1 MTTLELFR
9 KHRKG
14 EVSRERFLYEV
25 RRDSN
30 LPWVTN
36 TTSYTDAVKILKNKG
51 IIREA
56 QFEPQNITTDPAVDR
71 VNPYALKREV
81 EKLLSK
87 EKVLTND
94 SYKEALN
101 KAAKKLAN
109 PQAVKAAMF
118 ANADSVAKAD
128 ANLQTQ
134 EVKKA
139 NHVDKKNG
147 MKKMKGQQMPKATS
161 ASTKENKKTK
171 KPKGVQIMPDKGV
184 EGSEKV
190 IKESVISE
198 LTSYLKK
205 KLNLSEHNPYN
216 IFHQGM
222 AVETAEGPGVVQNV
236 MGGTLE
242 VKLSNGR
249 IVHEQ
254 MNTVQKRTEAKK
266 EQPQHQEEIGA
277 KQQYESGFEQ
287 LEEATFDTKE
297 EAEEWARKESENG
310 YVQHVQDKGGHFTV
324 DDWYDSDETIASY
337 ENGNLLENESGFVV
351 AEEANS
357 YNLDQTISDIKSNL
371 ATSSALKIELRMNA
385 LQELENVEEFI
396 KEENWEEALMS
407 LEDITVSIK
416 EANPI
421 EYEEVYAEDLN
432 NIINQVDGLYSE
444 MDSYDWDAYEDDED
458 LEEAGEKTAIVTT
471 TSGEK
476 TAIDYKTDDELK
488 SIGDNADI
496 KSLKTGTGKKVKE

>member
-36 TTSYTDAVKILKNKG
+36 TTSYDDAVKILKNKG

-56 QFEPQNITTDPAVDR
+56 QFEPQNITTDPLVDR

-81 EKLLSK
+81 EKLLAK
-87 EKVLTND
+87 EPELTND

-101 KAAKKLAN
+101 KAAKKLTT
-109 PQAVKAAMF
+109 PEGVKKAMF

-134 EVKKA
+134 PVKKG

-161 ASTKENKKTK
+161 APTKENKKTK
-171 KPKGVQIMPDKGV
+171 KPKGVEIMPDKGV

-198 LTSYLKK
+198 LTTYLKK
-205 KLNLSEHNPYN
+205 KLNLSEHNSYN
-216 IFHQGM
+216 EFHQGM
-222 AVETAEGPGVVQNV
+222 SVETAEGPGVVENV
-236 MGGTLE
+236 VGGTLE
-242 VKLSNGR
+242 VKLSDGR

-254 MNTVQKRTEAKK
+254 MNTVKKRTEAKK
-266 EQPQHQEEIGA
+266 EQPQNQEEIGA
-277 KQQYESGFEQ
+277 KQE
-287 LEEATFDTKE
+287 L
-297 EAEEWARKESENG
+297 
-310 YVQHVQDKGGHFTV
+310 
-324 DDWYDSDETIASY
+324 
-337 ENGNLLENESGFVV
+337 ESGFVV
-351 AEEANS
+351 AEEANA
-357 YNLDQTISDIKSNL
+357 YNIDQIISDIKSNL
-371 ATSSALKIELRMNA
+371 GTSSALKIELRMNA

-407 LEDITVSIK
+407 LEDIAVSIK

-421 EYEEVYAEDLN
+421 EYKEVYAEDLN
-432 NIINQVDGLYSE
+432 NLINQVDGLYSE
-444 MDSYDWDAYEDDED
+444 MDSYDWDAYEDKED
-458 LEEAGEKTAIVTT
+458 LDEAGEKTAIVTT

-476 TAIDYKTDDELK
+476 TAVDYRTDDELK
-488 SIGDNADI
+488 SIGDNADVRA
-496 KSLKTGTGKKVKE
+496 LKTGTGRKVKE